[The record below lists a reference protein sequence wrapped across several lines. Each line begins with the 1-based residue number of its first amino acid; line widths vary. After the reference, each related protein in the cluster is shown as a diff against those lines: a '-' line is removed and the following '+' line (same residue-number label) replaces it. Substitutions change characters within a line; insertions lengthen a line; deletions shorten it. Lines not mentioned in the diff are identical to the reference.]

1 MFLNGVNVAL
11 NAALLAYAFL
21 GQEMQLF
28 ITFVQAFQLTDLLQ
42 TKSNPIFPLIQT
54 SAKIAIAWFGAP
66 DYMNYLAI
74 VWATADIVRYLYHVC
89 RHIPYIKT
97 LRYTMY
103 RVLYPVGFALEL
115 LTVDHVVPPQY
126 KVAFFAAYGY
136 IALNMYSNMSNLE
149 SKQYLVDCLS
159 KQAGSGVTVEYN
171 RTVYNVSNVDQIQKY
186 NRYKLT
192 KREDGSYLLK
202 DYGLQISWRLVYILE
217 YLGALVAYPY
227 MVGEL
232 RLDVVLWTLH
242 YTKRIFESIF
252 VHKFS
257 NDTMPLT
264 NLFKNSAYYWGAGLL
279 LGFHA
284 TFEHRSIDILYV
296 CLWVLCQSGNMFCH
310 VYLANLRKD
319 GSREHVLPTNW
330 LFRQVTCPNYTFEIL
345 GWLLFTLIGQQYVD
359 LWKLAFCCVG
369 AGQMY
374 VWAGGK
380 YRRYKKLF
388 GDKYKVN
395 RKL

>member
-1 MFLNGVNVAL
+1 MFLNMINIAL
-11 NAALLAYAFL
+11 NAALLAYTFL
-21 GQEMQLF
+21 GQDKQLF
-28 ITFVQAFQLTDLLQ
+28 LTFVQAFQLTDLLQ

-54 SAKIAIAWFGAP
+54 SAKIVVAWFGAP
-66 DYMNYLAI
+66 DYMNYLAF
-74 VWATADIVRYLYHVC
+74 VWATADIIRYLYHVF
-89 RHIPYIKT
+89 PYIKK

-103 RVLYPVGFALEL
+103 RVLYPIGFALEL
-115 LTVDHVVPPQY
+115 LTVHSLIPPQY

-159 KQAGSGVTVEYN
+159 KHAGSNHIVEYN
-171 RTVYNVSNVDQIQKY
+171 RIVYNVSNLDQIQKY
-186 NRYKLT
+186 NRYKLA

-242 YTKRIFESIF
+242 YTKRILESVF

-264 NLFKNSAYYWGAGLL
+264 NLFKNSAYYWGAGLI
-279 LGFHA
+279 LGYHA
-284 TFEHRSIDILYV
+284 TFVNKQIDILYV
-296 CLWVLCQSGNMFCH
+296 CLWALCQSGNMFCH

-330 LFRQVTCPNYTFEIL
+330 LFRLTTCPNYTFEVI
-345 GWLLFTLIGQQYVD
+345 GWFLFALIGQQYVD

-388 GDKYKVN
+388 GDKYKVSV
-395 RKL
+395 KLC